1 MTIDET
7 KELLG
12 DREKNE
18 GDEVIKGDIEI
29 AEMREMNYGVKI
41 SHKGFSV
48 TDLKKERSS
57 KTVSKTVLS
66 HLLSSLALPYLLGAK
81 TQLQRYIY
89 VASQLETQPSIAT
102 MGCLHEASTLFE
114 DLNTVV
120 IYMRKCG
127 KDHKHHKL
135 WMDIRNHI
143 RHAVREEFDKEDVS
157 VKNERARRL
166 NLDPKLQISIGFDT
180 DAIKVGGTLVV
191 LSEVNKYLAWA
202 EGVIADILVK
212 ASEDG
217 FIEGIGV
224 VKKP

>member
-1 MTIDET
+1 
-7 KELLG
+7 
-12 DREKNE
+12 
-18 GDEVIKGDIEI
+18 
-29 AEMREMNYGVKI
+29 MNIPTPRKMNHGVKI
-41 SHKGFSV
+41 SHKGFNV
-48 TDLKKERSS
+48 TDLDKERSA
-57 KTVSKTVLS
+57 KVVSKNVLP

-81 TQLQRYIY
+81 TQVERYVF
-89 VASQLETQPSIAT
+89 VASQLKNRPSIST

-127 KDHKHHKL
+127 KDHKHHQL

-143 RHAVREEFDKEDVS
+143 RHAVREEFDKEDDS
-157 VKNERARRL
+157 VKNERAQRL
-166 NLDPKLQISIGFDT
+166 SLDPKLQISIGFDT
-180 DAIKVGGTLVV
+180 DAIKVGGTLVE

-202 EGVIADILVK
+202 EGIIADILDK

-217 FIEGIGV
+217 FIEGIRV

>member
-1 MTIDET
+1 MSR
-7 KELLG
+7 K
-12 DREKNE
+12 
-18 GDEVIKGDIEI
+18 
-29 AEMREMNYGVKI
+29 MNYGVKI

-48 TDLKKERSS
+48 IDLDKERSA
-57 KTVSKTVLS
+57 KVVSKNVLP

-81 TQLQRYIY
+81 TQVERYVF
-89 VASQLETQPSIAT
+89 VASQLKNRPSIST

-127 KDHKHHKL
+127 KDHKHHQL

-143 RHAVREEFDKEDVS
+143 RHAVREEFDKEDDS
-157 VKNERARRL
+157 AKNERAQRL
-166 NLDPKLQISIGFDT
+166 SLDPKLQISIGFDT
-180 DAIKVGGTLVV
+180 DAIKVGGTLVE

-217 FIEGIGV
+217 FIEGIRV